1 MCLQFIGA
9 PSLKYTTLTTHF
21 SPAVA
26 TFAFGRSLHM
36 WHNPPTHVLE
46 ILLSLKLLNDFSS
59 KTRVQLTSK
68 LVPTQ
73 GTPLGSSFLHRKLP
87 GRRPLSVRP
96 EPPFPR
102 NDPTENLLPDVRR
115 LRRTIYQPPQDQVNE
130 RFRSGTDERQVSS
143 RYNRSSLGRNPRRHP
158 GPSALRSLLLPL
170 CKETF
175 FSFAH
180 TSRERISDR
189 STGFATML

>member
-21 SPAVA
+21 SP

-46 ILLSLKLLNDFSS
+46 ILFSLIKLLNGFSS
-59 KTRVQLTSK
+59 KTRVQLSSK

-87 GRRPLSVRP
+87 SPRPLSVRP

-102 NDPTENLLPDVRR
+102 NDPTEKPPARR
-115 LRRTIYQPPQDQVNE
+115 PAPSADDIPTAPGPGERTIPFVYK
-130 RFRSGTDERQVSS
+130 RTTDSVEV
-143 RYNRSSLGRNPRRHP
+143 
-158 GPSALRSLLLPL
+158 
-170 CKETF
+170 
-175 FSFAH
+175 
-180 TSRERISDR
+180 
-189 STGFATML
+189 